1 MNWKFWQKDD
11 EHELLNQIKYLTE
24 KMETMEEK
32 IDELNSSKKKMD
44 RLQYKQ
50 NQDLLKK
57 TEELSKKIE
66 KQGVDQ
72 ELISNLKNKIDNYSL
87 NTEKTS
93 NKLIDFIDEFDLIRR
108 GLEKDEA
115 RWNNLLENWSHKML
129 KLLEQSN
136 IYHLNLRGKQFN
148 PRLAEAIST
157 VDSKGIEEYSDK
169 SDSTCINNEIV
180 EVIKR
185 GYKDEEDNLIRKAL
199 VIVYKEDN

>member
-11 EHELLNQIKYLTE
+11 DHELLNQIKYLTE

-66 KQGVDQ
+66 KQGIDQ
-72 ELISNLKNKIDNYSL
+72 ELISDLKNKIDNYSL
-87 NTEKTS
+87 NTENSS

-115 RWNNLLENWSHKML
+115 RWNNLLGNWSHKML

-136 IYHLNLRGKQFN
+136 IYHLNLKGKEFN

-157 VDSKGIEEYSDK
+157 VDSKGIEESSDR
-169 SDSTCINNEIV
+169 SNSTCKNNEIV

-185 GYKDEEDNLIRKAL
+185 GYKAGEDNLIRKAL
-199 VIVYKEDN
+199 VVVYKEGN